1 MKLPSFVHMNVS
13 TFFHF

>member
-1 MKLPSFVHMNVS
+1 MKLASFVHMNVS